1 MIADSV
7 FEMSVI
13 VMDVRPKPGLKRLVE
28 ERDEQGV
35 CLLCAKEAWKRGLCT
50 THYGRWRAARGEQP
64 KHKQAAFD
72 AQQIRDGKLLPDRQ
86 GQKLDVV
93 NEYRS

>member
-1 MIADSV
+1 MIADSA
-7 FEMSVI
+7 FEMSVM

-28 ERDEQGV
+28 ERDERGV
-35 CLLCAKEAWKRGLCT
+35 CLLCEKEAWKRGLCT
-50 THYGRWRAARGEQP
+50 THYGRWRAARSELNKTQ
-64 KHKQAAFD
+64 QVTFD

-86 GQKLDVV
+86 GQRDVV